1 MGLNRRW
8 MGVQALD
15 PEVQEAVNRRQT
27 FEQTRDLHVYLRGL
41 GIESINFDFIYG
53 LPHQS
58 PASFR
63 KTIELALELRPD
75 RVACY
80 SYAFVPWIKAH
91 QKAIRPEELPPREVK
106 LELFGI
112 AHELFVGAGYQQIG
126 MDHFAPAGDSL
137 SVA

>member
-27 FEQTRDLHVYLRGL
+27 FEQTRDLHLHLREL

-63 KTIELALELRPD
+63 KTIELALEVRPD
-75 RVACY
+75 RVACC
-80 SYAFVPWIKAH
+80 SYAFFPRIRAH
-91 QKAIRPEELPPREVK
+91 QKLIRVADLRRGER
-106 LELFGI
+106 
-112 AHELFVGAGYQQIG
+112 
-126 MDHFAPAGDSL
+126 SL
-137 SVA
+137 G